1 MCIRDRILIDHGFG
15 YKTRYA
21 HLSQIDVEPGQHV
34 TRGEQIG
41 RVGNTGA
48 STGPHLHYEVI
59 YMGHTVDPINY
70 FRRDMDDEEFERII
84 RAARETTYEI
94 FE

>member
-1 MCIRDRILIDHGFG
+1 
-15 YKTRYA
+15 
-21 HLSQIDVEPGQHV
+21 
-34 TRGEQIG
+34 
-41 RVGNTGA
+41 
-48 STGPHLHYEVI
+48 
-59 YMGHTVDPINY
+59 MGHTEDPINY